1 MTKKTND
8 NTKKK
13 FNEYLKN
20 KIFVNIIKRCSLNT
34 FKRSQQSYMIAKQ
47 ELNWERDNLVEK
59 NFEAQLHAK

>member
-13 FNEYLKN
+13 FQWIFEK

-34 FKRSQQSYMIAKQ
+34 FKRYQQPYLIAKQ
-47 ELNWERDNLVEK
+47 ELNWKRDNLVEK

>member
-1 MTKKTND
+1 MTKKPMIIQ
-8 NTKKK
+8 KKIQWIFEK
-13 FNEYLKN
+13 

-34 FKRSQQSYMIAKQ
+34 FKRSQQSYLIAKQ